1 MSGAIGGEVW
11 RYPVSPAVGS
21 MLMRRFPEEA
31 RRAQAGKEGGI
42 GYLGGFVHHHHQQQ
56 QQQHYR
62 RRHCQHSRQ
71 KGVRGHG

>member
-42 GYLGGFVHHHHQQQ
+42 GYLGGFVHQQQ

>member
-21 MLMRRFPEEA
+21 

-42 GYLGGFVHHHHQQQ
+42 GYLGEFVHQQQQQ